1 MQARRLTRTSEL
13 GAGRWLAAALGF
25 ICMVWMFFLILDPLL
40 PLVTR
45 MKSLS
50 GWRQVAAFFGMS
62 VMLYPIFELF
72 ERWLFDLSDDDDEE
86 EDEERLAM
94 KHRVFGAE
102 EGACRKAGCHPPP
115 QGHTRQHGDT
125 RSQALSTPVAGASTM
140 RRQMTT
146 RPCT

>member
-1 MQARRLTRTSEL
+1 MQARRLTRTSEP

-72 ERWLFDLSDDDDEE
+72 ERWLFDLSDEDDEE
-86 EDEERLAM
+86 DDEES
-94 KHRVFGAE
+94 VW
-102 EGACRKAGCHPPP
+102 
-115 QGHTRQHGDT
+115 Q
-125 RSQALSTPVAGASTM
+125 
-140 RRQMTT
+140 
-146 RPCT
+146 